1 MGNGVLK
8 ILLQRLFG
16 NIPLNLDNTA
26 DVKVNPQQDAD
37 YILQLET
44 GVMMPA

>member
-8 ILLQRLFG
+8 ILLQHLFG
-16 NIPLNLDNTA
+16 NIPLNLDNRA

-44 GVMMPA
+44 GVMMPG

>member
-8 ILLQRLFG
+8 ILLERLFG
-16 NIPLNLDNTA
+16 NIPLNRDNSA

-44 GVMMPA
+44 GVMMPG